1 MDTWDIRRYEAFFL
15 DADGVL
21 IRDRQPIDGAA
32 EAIGCL
38 RRIGRVLILTNNSTR
53 SRRQHA
59 SLLSDLGFD
68 VSPEEVVASA
78 YVAARH
84 LQQTY
89 GRVLVWPIAEQG
101 LIDELLACDH
111 RLAARPE
118 EADWVVVG
126 MDRAIDYRKLADG
139 LRALGHGAR
148 LLATNEDGTY
158 PTPDGPMPGA
168 GSIVGA
174 FRGMG
179 FEPGISLGKPSPALY
194 ETALNLTH
202 VERSRVLM
210 IGDRLETDIEG
221 AVRCRL
227 DSLLVMTGISR
238 REDITPSGIEP
249 TWVADSLSV
258 AVAGHVTPGQD
269 AAK

>member
-1 MDTWDIRRYEAFFL
+1 MDTWDIGRYDAFFL

-21 IRDRQPIDGAA
+21 VRDRQPIDGAT
-32 EAIGCL
+32 EAFGRL

-53 SRRQHA
+53 SRQQHA
-59 SLLSDLGFD
+59 SVLSDLGFD
-68 VSPEEVVASA
+68 VSPDEIVASA

-89 GRVLVWPIAEQG
+89 GCVLAWPIGEQG

-118 EADWVVVG
+118 EADWVVAG

-179 FEPGISLGKPSPALY
+179 FEPEISLGKPSPALY
-194 ETALNLTH
+194 ETALNLTR
-202 VERSRVLM
+202 VPRSRVLM

-221 AVRCRL
+221 AIRCRF
-227 DSLLVMTGISR
+227 DSLLVLTGISR
-238 REDITPSGIEP
+238 REDIAPSGIDP
-249 TWVADSLSV
+249 TWVADSLSA
-258 AVAGHVTPGQD
+258 AVDGRVSPRQD
-269 AAK
+269 TAE